1 MSSTVN
7 PRARGGA
14 SLSGELRASRDD
26 RQQIRRMMSKPPAP
40 KPAPAASGGA
50 VGNSEAASST
60 YAADAYGVTFQGWAF
75 TPHTYW
81 PGAAPSLVASGSDEF
96 DPSEAG
102 WYIACV
108 KATVYVAGAAPAY
121 ARIEV
126 NPDSSS
132 NVDATAADMRP
143 FLMDGSS
150 PFVSGVVTVGPFYHP
165 GPNVAN
171 HFLGC
176 KVTWPAP
183 AATVSSASVSYL
195 LARVG

>member
-26 RQQIRRMMSKPPAP
+26 RQQIRRMVSRPPAP

-60 YAADAYGVTFQGWAF
+60 YAADAYGVTFQSWAF

-81 PGAAPSLVASGSDEF
+81 PGAAPSLVASGADEF

-108 KATVYVAGAAPAY
+108 KVNVFVSGTVPAY

-126 NPDSSS
+126 NGDSTS
-132 NVDATAADMRP
+132 NTDATASDHRP
-143 FLMDGSS
+143 FLDG
-150 PFVSGVVTVGPFYHP
+150 GVRATVTVGPFYHP
-165 GPNVAN
+165 GPGVAN

-176 KVTWPAP
+176 AVTWPGTP
-183 AATVSSASVSYL
+183 GATVGSADVSYL